1 VHPSTFPIFHIA
13 GTKGK
18 GSTAAMLA
26 AMLSAAGRS
35 TGLFTSPHLDRLE
48 ERMTVDGRC
57 CAPEEFVELVDRI
70 KPVVVEMDREAA
82 AAGESGP
89 TYFELTTAMALLHFA
104 RRNVAAAVLE
114 VGLGGR
120 LDATNVCRP
129 CVAVITSIS
138 LDHTQQL
145 GDTPAAIAGEKAGII
160 KPGVPVVSG
169 VTDDEP
175 REVIRRVCRERG
187 CRLVELGVDFDFRY
201 RPPQHLERAPACGR
215 LDFSYRAGGRQWT
228 LDDVPLALP
237 GRHQAANA
245 AVALAALAVV
255 GPVFNRPTSGD
266 DLESRP
272 TFDAE
277 SRPAYWDSAIRSALA
292 NLAWPARVEVISRRP
307 AVVLDTAHN
316 AASVAALVRT
326 LEESFSVERQL
337 LLFATTRDKDLR
349 GMLQCLLGRFDAVAF
364 TRYVENSRSVPPEEL
379 AALAKELSGRDY
391 PVFPN
396 PATAWAAVRPQAGP
410 NDLICIA
417 GSFYLAG
424 EMRRMWAGMLE

>member
-1 VHPSTFPIFHIA
+1 
-13 GTKGK
+13 
-18 GSTAAMLA
+18 
-26 AMLSAAGRS
+26 
-35 TGLFTSPHLDRLE
+35 
-48 ERMTVDGRC
+48 
-57 CAPEEFVELVDRI
+57 
-70 KPVVVEMDREAA
+70 
-82 AAGESGP
+82 
-89 TYFELTTAMALLHFA
+89 MALLHFA

-129 CVAVITSIS
+129 RVAVITSIS

-169 VTDDEP
+169 VTEDEP
-175 REVIRRVCRERG
+175 REVIRRACRERG

-201 RPPQHLERAPACGR
+201 RPPQHLELAPACGR
-215 LDFSYRAGGRQWT
+215 LDFTYRTGGREWT
-228 LDDVPLALP
+228 LDDVPLSLP

-255 GPVFNRPTSGD
+255 GPVFNRPMSGD

-272 TFDAE
+272 TSCE
-277 SRPAYWDSAIRSALA
+277 SAVRSALA
-292 NLAWPARVEVISRRP
+292 NLAWPARVEVVSRRP

-349 GMLQCLLGRFDAVAF
+349 GMLQCLLGRFDEVAF
-364 TRYVENSRSVPPEEL
+364 TRYVENPRSVPPEEL
-379 AALAKELSGRDY
+379 AALAKELVGRDY
-391 PVFPN
+391 PIFPN
-396 PATAWAAVRPQAGP
+396 PAAAWAAVRPLAGP
-410 NDLICIA
+410 NDLICVA

-424 EMRRMWAGMLE
+424 EMRRVWAGTLE

>member
-1 VHPSTFPIFHIA
+1 
-13 GTKGK
+13 
-18 GSTAAMLA
+18 MLA
-26 AMLSAAGRS
+26 AMLSAAGHR

-57 CAPEEFVELVDRI
+57 CTGEEFVALVEQL
-70 KPVVVEMDREAA
+70 KPVVAEMDREAA
-82 AAGESGP
+82 AAGETGP

-104 RRNVAAAVLE
+104 RRDVAAAVLE

-129 CVAVITSIS
+129 RVAVITSIS

-201 RPPQHLERAPACGR
+201 TPPQHLERAPACGR
-215 LDFSYRAGGRQWT
+215 LDFSYCAEGRPWA
-228 LDDVPLALP
+228 LDDVPLSLP

-245 AVALAALAVV
+245 AVALAALAIV
-255 GPVFNRPTSGD
+255 GPVFDRPGDDLTSRPTADELETRPTVDDLKSRPTSC
-266 DLESRP
+266 E
-272 TFDAE
+272 
-277 SRPAYWDSAIRSALA
+277 SAIRAALG
-292 NLAWPARVEVISRRP
+292 NLTWPARVEVVGRRP

-316 AASVAALVRT
+316 VASIAALVQT
-326 LEESFSVERQL
+326 LDESFAVDRRL
-337 LLFATTRDKDLR
+337 LVFATTRDKDVR
-349 GMLQCLLGRFDAVAF
+349 GMLQCLLGRFDEIAF
-364 TRYVENSRSVPPEEL
+364 TRYVENPRSVPPEEL
-379 AALAKELSGRDY
+379 AALAKELDGRDH
-391 PVFPN
+391 PVFPD
-396 PATAWAAVRPQAGP
+396 PAAAWAAIRPLAGP
-410 NDLICIA
+410 NDLICIT

-424 EMRRMWAGMLE
+424 EMRRVWASELRTTS